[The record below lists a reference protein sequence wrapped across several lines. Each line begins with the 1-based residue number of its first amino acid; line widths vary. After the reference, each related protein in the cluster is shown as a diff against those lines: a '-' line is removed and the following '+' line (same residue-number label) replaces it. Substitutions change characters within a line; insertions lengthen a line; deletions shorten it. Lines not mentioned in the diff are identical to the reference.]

1 MNRTNRIAIFA
12 AGVLI
17 LAIGGTVLAT
27 RTPAASS
34 PPARFAASQEP
45 QDQDE
50 ADAPPTADEIAHA
63 VDRLQAHGFA
73 TDAAALGALAES
85 YGLGGAVR
93 LTAWSTETGMTVAE
107 LAAKRDSGMG
117 WGQIAHELGVH
128 PGIGSIM
135 GNANAAE
142 GHGRDNAPGQSDGS
156 GD

>member
-17 LAIGGTVLAT
+17 LAVGGTVLAT
-27 RTPAASS
+27 RTPG
-34 PPARFAASQEP
+34 PPSVPAHFAASQEP

-50 ADAPPTADEIAHA
+50 ADTPPTEDELAHA
-63 VDRLQAHGFA
+63 VDRLEAHGFA
-73 TDAAALGALAES
+73 TDAAALGALAET

-93 LTAWSTETGMTVAE
+93 LTAWSAETGMTVDE
-107 LAAKRDSGMG
+107 LAAKRDSGIG

-128 PGIGSIM
+128 PGLGSIL
-135 GNANAAE
+135 GNGSSAG
-142 GHGRDNAPGQSDGS
+142 GHGRDNAPGQSDES